1 MSLTLD
7 RYFETNIIEDL
18 DGKGWKVTGNSPGG
32 IENAKEGYMNYVK
45 AEIETYK
52 YLKCP
57 KCFVTCIPLIG
68 ASNVFTGTL
77 CSCSNCGTGLSIK
90 EDPDGTVQIA
100 IMQ

>member
-1 MSLTLD
+1 MGK
-7 RYFETNIIEDL
+7 FETNIIEEL
-18 DGKGWKVTGNSPGG
+18 DDKWWRLRGRKGDGMR
-32 IENAKEGYMNYVK
+32 NAKEGYMNYVK

-90 EDPDGTVQIA
+90 EDPDGTVQVA
-100 IMQ
+100 IMP